1 MHFVRWN
8 FKEESVIPC
17 DINATTVMILLVF
30 TSISSLFQF
39 SPNKYIIIK
48 MCKLWSKFS
57 KYISSCCLYDLCH
70 LSFSSYNVSTNFSM
84 VCLSALFR
92 SFPSTISAPGTDGCN
107 SLTVFPNPL
116 PPDVANKTIFFPLK
130 DHSFLEMY

>member
-1 MHFVRWN
+1 MAKFRVYEIAKKYN
-8 FKEESVIPC
+8 KDNKE
-17 DINATTVMILLVF
+17 ILEILKANHVEVKNHMS
-30 TSISSLFQF
+30 TIGDEQ
-39 SPNKYIIIK
+39 IK

-130 DHSFLEMY
+130 S